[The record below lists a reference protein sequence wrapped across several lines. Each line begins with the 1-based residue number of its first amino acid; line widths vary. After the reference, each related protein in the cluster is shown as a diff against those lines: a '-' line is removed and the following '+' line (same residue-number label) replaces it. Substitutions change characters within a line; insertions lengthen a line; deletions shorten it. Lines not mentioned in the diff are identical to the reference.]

1 MDVPFD
7 EHHHGDMPMAPFS
20 SSVPEGDL
28 RNTGMNMD
36 MDMDM
41 MHMSLYWGK
50 AAVVLF
56 SGWPGQHVGMYTL
69 ALFFVFLMAIAA
81 EIFSVSPAVKAGTR
95 PAMAGIIQTS
105 VYVFRIGITYLV
117 MLAVM
122 SFNIGIFMAAVAGHS
137 LGFFLVRSRAHALA
151 NKTTDPKA

>member
-1 MDVPFD
+1 
-7 EHHHGDMPMAPFS
+7 MAPLS
-20 SSVPEGDL
+20 SSVPKGDL
-28 RNTGMNMD
+28 RNTDMN

-69 ALFFVFLMAIAA
+69 ALFFVFLMAIAT
-81 EIFSVSPAVKAGTR
+81 EIFSVSPTVKAGSR
-95 PAMAGIIQTS
+95 PAKVGIIQTG
-105 VYVFRIGITYLV
+105 VYVFRIGFSYLV

-137 LGFFLVRSRAHALA
+137 FGFFLVKVRAHALA
-151 NKTTDPKA
+151 NKTTDPKV